1 MKTIALLMPEESYN
15 RIGESNGCETHTK
28 SRHGSTLLASFP
40 VPKKRSIWV
49 ANRARRTSAILASIR
64 LYCSLSGSADFS
76 RLRLM
81 SQMEKKTL
89 STPDEKRSFDKG
101 QVELVTLGGVAF
113 GRATLQPG
121 WKWSTCVKPLVNTE
135 SCQAP
140 HLQYH
145 VSGRL
150 RVRMDDGSEDEF
162 SPGEVSLLPP
172 GHDAWVV
179 GNEPVVVIDIS
190 GMTNYAKPA

>member
-1 MKTIALLMPEESYN
+1 MAK
-15 RIGESNGCETHTK
+15 
-28 SRHGSTLLASFP
+28 
-40 VPKKRSIWV
+40 
-49 ANRARRTSAILASIR
+49 
-64 LYCSLSGSADFS
+64 
-76 RLRLM
+76 
-81 SQMEKKTL
+81 MEKKAL
-89 STPDEKRSFDKG
+89 SAPDEKRSFDKG
-101 QVELVTLGGVAF
+101 QVELVTLGGVTF

-121 WKWSTCVKPLVNTE
+121 WSWSTCVKPIVNTE

-145 VSGRL
+145 VSGCL

-162 SPGEVSLLPP
+162 GPGEVSLLPP

-190 GMTNYAKPA
+190 GMVNYAKPT

>member
-1 MKTIALLMPEESYN
+1 MAK
-15 RIGESNGCETHTK
+15 
-28 SRHGSTLLASFP
+28 
-40 VPKKRSIWV
+40 
-49 ANRARRTSAILASIR
+49 
-64 LYCSLSGSADFS
+64 
-76 RLRLM
+76 
-81 SQMEKKTL
+81 MEKKAL
-89 STPDEKRSFDKG
+89 AAPDEKRSFDKG
-101 QVELVTLGGVAF
+101 LVELVTVGGVTF

-121 WKWSTCVKPLVNTE
+121 WKWSTSVKTE
-135 SCQAP
+135 SCEAS

-162 SPGEVSLLPP
+162 GPGEVSLLPP

-190 GMTNYAKPA
+190 GMAEYAKPA